1 MRSTKFARV
10 AVAVLFLG
18 AGASPVCGQVGDLLN
33 EAPLTKIPEEMTLE
47 EYRDMNRRLTVGLL
61 LSAVPVPGM
70 VHYYA
75 GEKRTQRRI
84 LAASALGLGSIVVA
98 IANRGDQKFPDS
110 DFGVLVLNAGDTEK
124 ERRYAKIPTEISG
137 ADTTFRLQELFRKG
151 DGSRAGFALLGLGLI
166 GGAFVYD
173 VIHGILVIEKKRDL
187 VRYKYGKK
195 LSLILEPG
203 VDVRN
208 KSAGLNLSLRF

>member
-1 MRSTKFARV
+1 MRSTKFARL

-98 IANRGDQKFPDS
+98 IANCGDQKFPDS
-110 DFGVLVLNAGDTEK
+110 DFGVLILNAGVAEK
-124 ERRYAKIPTEISG
+124 VRHSAKIPAESSG
-137 ADTTFRLQELFRKG
+137 AKTTFSVQELFHKG
-151 DGSRAGFALLGLGLI
+151 GWVRGGIVLLGLGLI
-166 GGAFVYD
+166 GSEFIYD
-173 VIHGILVIEKKRDL
+173 VIHDILVIEKKRDL
-187 VRYKYGKK
+187 VGYEYAKK
-195 LSLILEPG
+195 LSLIFEPA

-208 KSAGLNLSLRF
+208 KPAGLSLSSRF